1 MASTKCLGCQEEI
14 VGGQF
19 VTIPAGAIHPE
30 CFICPCCGKSLLN
43 AKGYLPYKVRPAGA
57 RGGAGRSRATDAVWL
72 SAGEARTRSLLAGQ
86 LCVQRG
92 LPDAGRARPVAAAAD
107 RAALARSADRGRPE
121 RVAAGPV
128 SSADL
133 VCRV

>member
-43 AKGYLPYKVRPAGA
+43 AKGYLPYKVWPAGA
-57 RGGAGRSRATDAVWL
+57 VAQGL
-72 SAGEARTRSLLAGQ
+72 SAR
-86 LCVQRG
+86 
-92 LPDAGRARPVAAAAD
+92 
-107 RAALARSADRGRPE
+107 
-121 RVAAGPV
+121 
-128 SSADL
+128 
-133 VCRV
+133 